1 MDILHSFVHCL
12 LHLPRIFTVRT
23 HHNLD
28 EPHFQAQWPY
38 VANGYHTGK
47 SRTNISIIADSSTGQ
62 CPLCSFHYILGVSG
76 PCGVGSGLGG
86 APHSELPRGLISLT
100 AGALTGN
107 TCLSGYEKVFPSFFP
122 RLGGFHDT
130 CRPKAPSPRELNQHP
145 DHRRENSSL
154 GVHQTPSPKLITI
167 LLPSV
172 CFIGVGG

>member
-1 MDILHSFVHCL
+1 MYIVFYICRVFLLLEHITIWTSHIFRLNGHTWLMATILERVERTFPL
-12 LHLPRIFTVRT
+12 LQTVLRGS
-23 HHNLD
+23 
-28 EPHFQAQWPY
+28 A
-38 VANGYHTGK
+38 
-47 SRTNISIIADSSTGQ
+47 
-62 CPLCSFHYILGVSG
+62 PLCSFHYILGVSG